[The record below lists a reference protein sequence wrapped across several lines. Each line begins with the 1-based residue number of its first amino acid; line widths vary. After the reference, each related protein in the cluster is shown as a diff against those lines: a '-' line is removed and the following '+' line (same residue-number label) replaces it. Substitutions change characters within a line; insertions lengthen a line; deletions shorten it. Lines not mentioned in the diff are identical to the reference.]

1 MTTPLPQSVLFC
13 CDHNA
18 VRSPMAEAIAKKLY
32 GSATYLQSAGLK
44 NDLEV
49 DGFAIAVCA
58 EVGVKLEL
66 HRSRSFEEM
75 GDYGDHLSSYDLI
88 VALSPASYAR
98 AEDLTRPFH
107 TEVEFWPITDPTA
120 QGETRAAKLDAY
132 RRTRD
137 EIIGHLPQAWGGSL
151 SG

>member
-1 MTTPLPQSVLFC
+1 MTPPLPQSVLFC

-32 GSATYLQSAGLK
+32 GAETYLQSAGLK
-44 NDLEV
+44 SDLEV

-58 EVGVKLEL
+58 EVGVELER
-66 HRSRSFEEM
+66 HRARSFEEL

-88 VALSPASYAR
+88 VALSPASYAG

-107 TEVEFWPITDPTA
+107 TQVEFWPITDPTG
-120 QGETRAAKLDAY
+120 QGETRAAKLEAY
-132 RRTRD
+132 RKTRD
-137 EIIGHLPQAWGGSL
+137 EIIDQLSRHWGGTL
-151 SG
+151 AR